1 MKIVYLVNAR
11 LPTEK
16 AHGYQIVKMC
26 QALSEQGS
34 TVSLLHP
41 YRHQSHPELAGV
53 DPFEY
58 YGVPDV
64 FEIRTLKNLD
74 LIALLQYG
82 PKNLAP
88 IFSFLHSFLWSLY
101 ATVSTRKQGADV
113 YYTRNFELAY
123 WLVCMGMSTV
133 LEVHSI
139 PRKGRKWLLQKIL
152 QKKSLQLVVAL
163 TSFIKDRLTS
173 MDFPSSRVKVLPDCV
188 DLSLFDLIPEKLE
201 CRRQLGLPGDRPII
215 GYVGRFQAVGRE
227 KGIPQ
232 LIDSMVHLHSVNGKV
247 PLLLCVGGPMDAVQ
261 GYLDRANSAGIPRRM
276 LRFVDRL
283 PNSEVP
289 QVMKACDV
297 CTIPWPWTE
306 FSAYYT
312 SPLKL
317 FEYMAAD
324 VPIVASDLPSLG
336 EILRHDENAWLVQPG
351 NPSALAEGIRTLL
364 TDLGRAKRLAKT
376 AHEDVKTYTWE
387 ARAAQI
393 IELIRENK
401 GSHLA

>member
-41 YRHQSHPELAGV
+41 YRHQSHAELAGV

-74 LIALLQYG
+74 LIALLKYG
-82 PKNLAP
+82 PKSLAP

-101 ATVSTRKQGADV
+101 ATVSTRKQRADV

-123 WLVCMGMSTV
+123 WLVCMGMPTV

-139 PRKGRKWLLQKIL
+139 PGKGRKWLLQRIL
-152 QKKSLQLVVAL
+152 QKQSLQLVVAL

-173 MDFPSSRVKVLPDCV
+173 MDFPSSRVKVLPDGV
-188 DLSLFDLIPEKLE
+188 DLALFDIIPEKLE
-201 CRRQLGLPGDRPII
+201 CRRQLGLPEDRPII
-215 GYVGRFQAVGRE
+215 GYVGRFQTVGRE

-232 LIDSMVHLHSVNGKV
+232 LIDSMLPLRSINGKV
-247 PLLLCVGGPMDAVQ
+247 PLLLCVGGPMDVVQ
-261 GYLDRANSAGIPRRM
+261 NYLDRADSAGIPRRM
-276 LRFVDRL
+276 LRFIDRL

-289 QVMKACDV
+289 RVMRACDV

-312 SPLKL
+312 SPMKL
-317 FEYMAAD
+317 FEYMAAG
-324 VPIVASDLPSLG
+324 VPIVASDLPSMK
-336 EILRHDENAWLVQPG
+336 EVLRHDENAWLVQPG
-351 NPSALAEGIRTLL
+351 NPSALADGIKTLL
-364 TDLGRAKRLAKT
+364 LDRSRAERLAQK
-376 AHEDVKTYTWE
+376 ARQDVNRYTWE
-387 ARAAQI
+387 IRAAEI
-393 IELIRENK
+393 IEFIRDNK
-401 GSHLA
+401 HS